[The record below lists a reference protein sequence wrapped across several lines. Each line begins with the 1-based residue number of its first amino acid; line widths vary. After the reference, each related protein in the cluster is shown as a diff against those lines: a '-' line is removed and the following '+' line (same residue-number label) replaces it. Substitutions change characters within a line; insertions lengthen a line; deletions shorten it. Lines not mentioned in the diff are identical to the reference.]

1 MCHVRLSIWVHVGS
15 HFREED
21 PTHVPVFRHHY
32 TWCGLCMPHGEKTE
46 HFRDVQSVSWGNR
59 SCTVVTALT
68 AWGWELKFSLGFRPS
83 ALIDCSGRSSS
94 RPICPVLSPLSLNL
108 NKFRGSYPQVVLA
121 LQSSYMS
128 SQTNSYL
135 QWDEILTPLKIL
147 FLNPTKFLISTVLIF
162 PDSHHWYKSPN
173 LSSTHPW
180 IIYYSWFYYF
190 KKAPIK
196 MIPADS
202 FFWHNIIYRQ

>member
-1 MCHVRLSIWVHVGS
+1 MWGWASEFILEVILEKKILLTYQSSDITTHDMVYACLMVRRLNILGMCNLCLGDTEVELLSQHS
-15 HFREED
+15 
-21 PTHVPVFRHHY
+21 
-32 TWCGLCMPHGEKTE
+32 
-46 HFRDVQSVSWGNR
+46 Q
-59 SCTVVTALT
+59 

-94 RPICPVLSPLSLNL
+94 RPICPVLSPLSLSL

-121 LQSSYMS
+121 LQPSYMS
-128 SQTNSYL
+128 SQTISYL

-147 FLNPTKFLISTVLIF
+147 FLNPTRFLIFTVLIF